1 MDIKASPWVNRIWA
15 FEVPQPHRE
24 AYSRLKNRCR
34 LKKLHQIYLIYILNK
49 LLLICFLRYNFNAP
63 GMYPSPN

>member
-34 LKKLHQIYLIYILNK
+34 LKKLHQIYLIYILN
-49 LLLICFLRYNFNAP
+49 
-63 GMYPSPN
+63 